1 MMLIYKYRTGSIKG
15 ESMLNIREIAQLAG
29 VGKSTVSRVINNTG
43 YVSDE
48 TREKIEAVMREY
60 EYYPSA
66 VARNLSK
73 RQTNSIG
80 IIIPQANNLFFNEI
94 LKGVESVV

>member
-66 VARNLSK
+66 VARNCQNARQILSELSYL
-73 RQTNSIG
+73 RRTICF
-80 IIIPQANNLFFNEI
+80 LMRF
-94 LKGVESVV
+94 